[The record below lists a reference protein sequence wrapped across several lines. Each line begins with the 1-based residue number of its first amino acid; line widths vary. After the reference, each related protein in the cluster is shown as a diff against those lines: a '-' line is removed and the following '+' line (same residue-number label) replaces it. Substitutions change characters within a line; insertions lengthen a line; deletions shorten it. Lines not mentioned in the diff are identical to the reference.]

1 MGTGKSC
8 RVVDNLHDLEGALQE
23 KDRVIAMVYASWCPF
38 CRRVLPVFEK
48 QAREEERNLLL
59 VADDEERIAD
69 LYGIDVFPTLI
80 LFEKNQIVKRL
91 DGKPGIGLNDKQI
104 SDFIS
109 SCPLT

>member
-1 MGTGKSC
+1 MGTGKAC
-8 RVVDNLHDLEGALQE
+8 AVVDNLHDLEEALKK

-48 QAREEERNLLL
+48 QALDNERNLLL
-59 VADDEERIAD
+59 VADDEEHIAD

-91 DGKPGIGLNDKQI
+91 DAKPGLGLNEKQI
-104 SDFIS
+104 TDFIA
-109 SCPLT
+109 SCPLL